1 VSGFAIGLGV
11 LLAIFGPVLLIPLIW
26 IIYRIGT
33 KRLARRIVG
42 SEAPATKARLL
53 GLCSAAAVVGGVL
66 AASYIPGKISFERLC
81 DEEGVPV
88 IHRRTRTDGY
98 FRTSIF
104 PYEAQSILAQ
114 GPFRF
119 VEGPDPYKQGSYVSY
134 ESDPDGPV
142 QERDVDAPTADYEVE
157 KEFEQAAWGILVTR
171 KTIRDRRSGEELAK
185 AANIT
190 YQGGPLSL
198 FFGTHAMDSCPDVR
212 SPDGST
218 NFETFYNL
226 ERIVLAR

>member
-26 IIYRIGT
+26 IIYRIAT

-42 SEAPATKARLL
+42 SEAPVTKTRLL
-53 GLCSAAAVVGGVL
+53 GLCSAAAIVGAVL

-81 DEEGVPV
+81 DEEGMP
-88 IHRRTRTDGY
+88 IIRRRTRTDGY
-98 FRTSIF
+98 FRTRLF

-119 VEGPDPYKQGSYVSY
+119 IEGPNPYEQGSYVRY
-134 ESDPDGPV
+134 ELDPEGAV
-142 QERDVDAPTADYEVE
+142 QEQDVDAPTADCEVE
-157 KEFEQAAWGILVTR
+157 KEFEQAPWGIHVTR

-185 AANIT
+185 AASIV
-190 YQGGPLSL
+190 YQGGPLWL
-198 FFGTHAMDSCPDVR
+198 FFGSYAMDSCPDA
-212 SPDGST
+212 SSADEEK
-218 NFETFYNL
+218 NFDTFYNL